1 MRISFFLSLIIY
13 LIPTT
18 TIMLQELPL
27 EILTQ
32 IAEYIPVQDAGEFA
46 RACHKC
52 YFAILPHIWHQLT
65 LNNTVELR
73 MLAKRL
79 KSNNLWA
86 QRAIRFVRDVSLGS
100 DDQINQPKFSS
111 TLAASMFGIASTPDE
126 QAAEEAEENKRA
138 TRRERIGVF
147 GKRLLNMFPHV
158 SNLVFDFTEAAR
170 NFYSGGGGGGGGG
183 SGGEPSSATS
193 ATETEAQATED
204 STTSTEQPNEDED
217 GDEDVDDNARLPY
230 SGSVSLVN
238 YKSDHSKFM
247 HYLLAPFRRTHH
259 LKLEA
264 LPVVSLCD
272 DIDESILTNAD
283 LQNLATLGLTH
294 LRKLELSYLDSDIRL
309 ETMRN
314 LLESMPHLN
323 ELELE
328 WIFPPSKN
336 DFANLCQVL
345 EESAHLYPTYTNKK
359 ASVYQVHFA
368 RKEDESV

>member
-1 MRISFFLSLIIY
+1 
-13 LIPTT
+13 
-18 TIMLQELPL
+18 MLQDLPL

-32 IAEYIPVQDAGEFA
+32 IAEFIPVEDAGEFA

-65 LNNTVELR
+65 LNNTVELN

-79 KSNNLWA
+79 QSNNLWA

-126 QAAEEAEENKRA
+126 QAAEEAEENKRV

-147 GKRLLNMFPHV
+147 GKKLLNMFPHL
-158 SNLVFDFTEAAR
+158 SNLVVDFTEAAR
-170 NFYSGGGGGGGGG
+170 DFYSGG
-183 SGGEPSSATS
+183 SGGAPISSATS
-193 ATETEAQATED
+193 ATETEGPAED
-204 STTSTEQPNEDED
+204 TVSAEQPKENGEE
-217 GDEDVDDNARLPY
+217 EDVDDNARLPF

-294 LRKLELSYLDSDIRL
+294 LRKLELSYLDSDFRL
-309 ETMRN
+309 QTMQN

-328 WIFPPSKN
+328 WIFPPSKD
-336 DFANLCQVL
+336 DFARLCQVIQ
-345 EESAHLYPTYTNKK
+345 ESSHLYPTQTNKK
-359 ASVYQVHFA
+359 ASVYKVHFA
-368 RKEDESV
+368 RKQDGDD